1 MNRALLP
8 IFIAATTFF
17 RRRYTAQFR
26 LFLGTVVL
34 AFFPIW
40 LFAAAG
46 KKEVKIGI
54 INLSSSAYDLT
65 TIYLDYGTS
74 PAYFNLED
82 AYKVFNPSP
91 VVPQIY
97 SLTTDS
103 VECQNNGYGP
113 FVSTAVIP
121 LGFEVDSGGNY
132 QIFCNLLD
140 NIDPTSIVRL
150 EDKFTGNFYDLR
162 QGTFS
167 FTVSHSTKNN
177 SRFVLHISLPPLV
190 STTDATCSNND
201 GVIQINQDPSIAWN
215 VCQLYDTTN
224 TLVGSY
230 NNVTGNFQFLGLPE
244 GRYTIVYLY
253 NTYVATQSIELNGF
267 YVTNHIGASKVTAT
281 VGELVQFFSLT
292 VNATQFFWDFGDGSQ
307 IYGIA
312 FPQFNYM
319 APGNYMVVMRAFNQQ
334 GCEAYDT
341 LFITIIEATGVS
353 DVLALSAT
361 VYCNESEII
370 IKHLP
375 EGNTQ
380 IQLFSTTGQLVH
392 EQESKGAATTQIS
405 SSFLPK
411 GIYLLHL
418 QNGNALLTKRVI
430 LQ

>member
-1 MNRALLP
+1 MNRVFP
-8 IFIAATTFF
+8 ATFLAKSTLY
-17 RRRYTAQFR
+17 RTHYSAPFR
-26 LFLGTVVL
+26 LFLGAMFL
-34 AFFPIW
+34 AISPVW
-40 LFAAAG
+40 LHAAAG

-54 INLSSSAYDLT
+54 INLGSSAYDLT
-65 TIYLDYGTS
+65 TIYLDYGTT

-103 VECQNNGYGP
+103 VECQTNGYGP
-113 FVSTAVIP
+113 FVSSAVIP

-177 SRFVLHISLPPLV
+177 SRFVLHISLPPVV
-190 STTDATCSNND
+190 SSIDATCTNSD
-201 GVIQINQDPSIAWN
+201 GVIQINQDPSIVWN

-224 TLVGSY
+224 TLVGSF
-230 NNVTGNFQFLGLPE
+230 NNVTGNFQFSGLPE

-253 NTYVATQSIELNGF
+253 KTYVATQSVELNGF
-267 YVTNHIGASKVTAT
+267 YVTNHIGASKITAT
-281 VGELVQFFSLT
+281 VGEVVQFFSLT
-292 VNATQFFWDFGDGSQ
+292 VNATQFLWDFGDGSQ

-341 LFITIIEATGVS
+341 LFITIIEATGINHVTTLPAS
-353 DVLALSAT
+353 
-361 VYCNESEII
+361 VYTDASEIVI
-370 IKHLP
+370 GHLP

-380 IQLFSTTGQLVH
+380 VQLYNTTGQLVH
-392 EQESKGAATTQIS
+392 EQVSKGTATTQIFT
-405 SSFLPK
+405 SFLPK
-411 GIYLLHL
+411 GIYLLRL
-418 QNGNALLTKRVI
+418 QNGNARLTKRVI